1 MILEINRNVYFLLMI
16 RGLLGDWAWFSKKS
30 KSRISGKDTNLYRTC
45 RSLKFSFGIRKGFIP
60 FLTQIE
66 QLSKKKEME

>member
-30 KSRISGKDTNLYRTC
+30 KSRISGKVFRTC